1 MKRTTF
7 PWLVIKRDISLES
20 VGSGRCLISPVL
32 WRGKLCLT
40 WTPWSCKGTPGQ
52 IKVYIKYLLNNIE
65 WEVHNL
71 NVSVSSVT
79 ASTESHCPCWWV
91 LWHSDISL
99 IPEAHCINSYPTLFK
114 QLLCMGETHSSFRFS
129 MNESVT
135 FSLFSQKLQQEA
147 IRKRQVQTVKWTGF
161 RRRLLITRFSLQTN
175 AWFTQI
181 STSKDDIKSS
191 YSLEYF
197 VLYMIQY
204 CITNVR
210 RVGFCAIGRRFLH
223 SVVDD
228 PFLFFFNVNFLG
240 SHCGATKYEQKHDDN
255 FFLVPKPSPIHK
267 C

>member
-197 VLYMIQY
+197 VWFSIASQTSGGSDSVQLGD
-204 CITNVR
+204 
-210 RVGFCAIGRRFLH
+210 GFFTVSLTIPSCF
-223 SVVDD
+223 SSTSTSWVVTAA
-228 PFLFFFNVNFLG
+228 PPNMNKNMMTI
-240 SHCGATKYEQKHDDN
+240 S
-255 FFLVPKPSPIHK
+255 S
-267 C
+267 